1 MARPLIIAAAFVL
14 LSSAAVA
21 QNICAPRDDVVKRLW
36 AKWQEAQITVAM
48 INDGRLLE
56 IFASEKGSWTAIISD
71 PNGRSCVASA
81 GQEWTIFV
89 SPKKPDDDV

>member
-1 MARPLIIAAAFVL
+1 MARPLLIAAALVL

-56 IFASEKGSWTAIISD
+56 IFVSEKGSWTAIISD
-71 PNGRSCVASA
+71 PNGQSCVASA
-81 GQEWTIFV
+81 GQEWTTFDF
-89 SPKKPDDDV
+89 PKRPGDGA

>member
-1 MARPLIIAAAFVL
+1 MARSLLIAAALVL

-21 QNICAPRDDVVKRLW
+21 QNICAPRDDLVKRLW
-36 AKWQEAQITVAM
+36 DRWQEAQVSLAM

-56 IFASEKGSWTAIISD
+56 IFASEAGSWTAIISD

-81 GQEWTIFV
+81 GQEWTIFDA
-89 SPKKPDDDV
+89 PKKPGNGA

>member
-1 MARPLIIAAAFVL
+1 MARQLLIAAALVL

-56 IFASEKGSWTAIISD
+56 IFVSEKGSWTAIISD
-71 PNGRSCVASA
+71 PNGQSCVASA
-81 GQEWTIFV
+81 GQEWTTFDF
-89 SPKKPDDDV
+89 PKRPGDGA